1 MGAATFTY
9 PKEAGLAFG
18 GPDYNPYIRI
28 EVHYN
33 NPDEVG
39 GTIDSSG
46 MRIKFVEKLRKYDAA
61 VMELGLEY
69 TDKMAIPPGQLAF
82 PLSGYCIA
90 ECTKVALPKAG
101 ITVFGSQ
108 LHTHLR
114 GVRGEDDLQA
124 FSISRH
130 IMTLISFAFPQ
141 SSRATS
147 AKERN
152 YLSSTEMTSITT
164 ASKKSDTCD
173 KSQRCCRETL

>member
-9 PKEAGLAFG
+9 PREVGLAFG
-18 GPDYNPYIRI
+18 GSDYNPYIRLEI
-28 EVHYN
+28 HYN
-33 NPDEVG
+33 NPDMLA

-46 MRIKFVEKLRKYDAA
+46 MRIKFIEKLRKFDAA

-90 ECTKVALPKAG
+90 ECTKAALPKNG

-114 GVRGEDDLQA
+114 GVRGNCCKQ
-124 FSISRH
+124 
-130 IMTLISFAFPQ
+130 
-141 SSRATS
+141 
-147 AKERN
+147 
-152 YLSSTEMTSITT
+152 TT
-164 ASKKSDTCD
+164 FNRS
-173 KSQRCCRETL
+173 